1 MFEALSPVSNRQ
13 PTIMLVRFL
22 AFFSPSLYPSVFISL
37 ALVCA
42 IIRIRCFVET
52 VCLLGFCSPLPN
64 RRTHLAA
71 DTLSLLLNGY
81 DLTQSGGETDEGDAQ
96 TTTCFEPRNGNR
108 GIDLVQVCLVC

>member
-1 MFEALSPVSNRQ
+1 
-13 PTIMLVRFL
+13 MLAWVL
-22 AFFSPSLYPSVFISL
+22 L
-37 ALVCA
+37 AL
-42 IIRIRCFVET
+42 RCPIVA
-52 VCLLGFCSPLPN
+52 
-64 RRTHLAA
+64 HLAA

>member
-1 MFEALSPVSNRQ
+1 MLAWVLLSGAQSSH
-13 PTIMLVRFL
+13 I
-22 AFFSPSLYPSVFISL
+22 
-37 ALVCA
+37 
-42 IIRIRCFVET
+42 
-52 VCLLGFCSPLPN
+52 
-64 RRTHLAA
+64 HLAA